1 MKDVI
6 KKFRNFQDEVFGSGV
21 QGICEVQTYRN
32 GEDYAVDFSIWFSKT
47 RERMSFSWNSWSGET
62 GDWEE
67 FKENVRKE
75 IEND

>member
-1 MKDVI
+1 MREVI

-21 QGICEVQTYRN
+21 QGICEVETYRN
-32 GEDYAVDFSIWFSKT
+32 GEDYAIDFSVWFSATK
-47 RERMSFSWNSWSGET
+47 ERMSFSWSSWAGET

-75 IEND
+75 IEK